1 MDQELKKML
10 HYDIIVPNKLTMES
24 VIKSL
29 NDLACNQRLDN
40 DINTHNY
47 DDMERFDLEH
57 HAVNRHD
64 RRVIKSKYRK
74 LNKRKKLIK

>member
-1 MDQELKKML
+1 ML

-29 NDLACNQRLDN
+29 NDLASNQKLDD
-40 DINTHNY
+40 DINTHYY
-47 DDMERFDLEH
+47 DNMERFDLEH
-57 HAVNRHD
+57 HAINRHD

-74 LNKRKKLIK
+74 LNKRRNGRKL

>member
-1 MDQELKKML
+1 MEN
-10 HYDIIVPNKLTMES
+10 YDIIVPDKLTMES

-29 NDLACNQRLDN
+29 NDLASNEKLDDN
-40 DINTHNY
+40 INRHYY

-57 HAVNRHD
+57 HAINRHD

-74 LNKRKKLIK
+74 LNKRRNKNPN